1 MENILGGKLF
11 KQVTVAK
18 ENLLRDL
25 RLREGKHISKFYRMS
40 KMLGAGSFGDVWMC
54 VQRETGAH
62 RAVKVTKSK
71 IFENKE
77 KDAPKNVLEMQDE
90 DESTAASQ
98 ELKNEIRILC
108 QLDHPNVVRIHESFQ
123 DDHHTY
129 IVLEICKGG
138 ELNDEMQIRGKFSE
152 DDVAKLMR
160 QVLSCINYLHNK
172 NIAHRDLKPENIL
185 LENNKDLSQ
194 IKVADFGTAIQ
205 WDPKNKQ
212 PFKEKVG
219 TLIYMAPEVF
229 TGSYSEKCDIWSC
242 GVLMYKLLST
252 RFPFE
257 GEDEVTL
264 RQKLTVGEFDLTSSE
279 WSSVKPDLKDLLKGM
294 LQTNPD
300 KRLTADEAVNHAFF
314 KRKPTD
320 ALVIDIDKSKMK
332 KKQLEE
338 VESGAIIK
346 GALTNFLQFS
356 AKSKAKISIYS
367 YFTSELLSKAELNII
382 TSVFKELDKDGD
394 GVLKYRELM
403 DSYKKYAPE
412 LAGEFE
418 QKGNGLLKMVNLGCR
433 RPGNLDDYVS
443 YSRFIMAAMKDSSMK
458 MRMAASVRMSSST
471 SQTSLTS

>member
-1 MENILGGKLF
+1 
-11 KQVTVAK
+11 
-18 ENLLRDL
+18 
-25 RLREGKHISKFYRMS
+25 
-40 KMLGAGSFGDVWMC
+40 
-54 VQRETGAH
+54 
-62 RAVKVTKSK
+62 
-71 IFENKE
+71 
-77 KDAPKNVLEMQDE
+77 
-90 DESTAASQ
+90 
-98 ELKNEIRILC
+98 
-108 QLDHPNVVRIHESFQ
+108 
-123 DDHHTY
+123 
-129 IVLEICKGG
+129 
-138 ELNDEMQIRGKFSE
+138 
-152 DDVAKLMR
+152 
-160 QVLSCINYLHNK
+160 
-172 NIAHRDLKPENIL
+172 
-185 LENNKDLSQ
+185 
-194 IKVADFGTAIQ
+194 
-205 WDPKNKQ
+205 
-212 PFKEKVG
+212 
-219 TLIYMAPEVF
+219 MAPEVF

-443 YSRFIMAAMKDSSMK
+443 YSRFIMAAMNYTVLINKEKVDNAYRLFDEDEDGGVSQDELKYILNFLDIMSDDEIAELLQMGDVSGDK
-458 MRMAASVRMSSST
+458 EMSKNEFYDLMVRFEKE
-471 SQTSLTS
+471 